1 MALSWVDNGYYTPD
15 VWTYVNRNDAGGWN
29 GSTNI
34 WVRSSPSTSGGTI
47 QRYSRGIGSR
57 VNVYDYS
64 GAGTTSNPTWIYYD
78 YKNDGSSRG
87 WSATWSSGF
96 TYFELYSWGSWVDS
110 GYWSGTAWAYYYYP
124 SAGSTSYTRQASA
137 SRTSPSFTLRASPGS
152 NTVDSGSSTITLTVV
167 YNNGTSNA
175 TQNGTKFTR
184 TVYSFS
190 GWDEKTSASAPSSL
204 TAGTSDYAA
213 GRSMSDTRDLYYY
226 ADYTSS
232 ASTQYSNNTMSL
244 GAPSKANTSTT
255 YTITYAPNGGTVSPT
270 SKTTSSTT
278 TYRFSSWT
286 GSTGVTINS
295 SNVATFTQTGT
306 ATASYTSSTG
316 AVAAVTLPTPT
327 RSNYLFS
334 GWLAPNGQT
343 YAAGASYTPTSTTET
358 LTAQWTLNQITLT
371 LANSASWTGTYAP
384 TGGGTLTPGASITLN
399 QPMKTGWHFVSW
411 TNASGTVLSYDANF
425 PTTAPTT
432 STTYTANVARNTYK
446 VRYDANGGTGTMA
459 ESNHTYG
466 VASNLRTNTFTKN
479 GATFVG
485 WSKSSTATTA
495 DYTDGQSIS
504 TESSTNGGIVLLY
517 AVWRAATNMFIYTNN
532 QWTPALKYVYTSN
545 APAPTP
551 VPEFSA
557 SWPANMNFSYSN
569 GSWSP
574 TSKAFSISNV
584 GSASG
589 VVHLYVLL
597 DDDYSDGVNLTVK
610 NSSGTVVAGN
620 GDFID
625 ITLAAGATNTYTVQI
640 TGTPEI
646 EYSAEDIGILMFVD
660 DNNYQDYMYITGSS
674 DLPEPEIP
682 DTPTYTNGYTVA
694 AVSGSTYTFT
704 DNGAGYY
711 VSNNKGVDESYALA
725 RVTVT
730 TDGTKNVIVE
740 YQHDTEIYWDYGL
753 ISNIDTTFATSVTPD
768 TNSMVTRPTRNDGLA
783 SAVKRINFGKLSAG
797 THTFDVKFIKDS
809 SGARG
814 TDSMKFKVSFVD
826 TVPTVLSSTVEY
838 LTVSG
843 ASYSWAGSY
852 NWWYPKNRNIASSAA
867 LVKVKITANGTDRF
881 YIDCQQSSQAAND
894 FALISTDGQ
903 SLSTSNSIDTS
914 NVLKSFQNATNDS
927 LISVDL
933 GVLSAGVHTY
943 VIKYRKDGS
952 LNYYD
957 DCMQFRV
964 RESTA
969 YTISPSYKGQSVT
982 VEPVSGSTYTFTLN
996 GNDYYESNNKNV
1008 DSSYALAKV
1017 TVISNATKYI
1027 VVDCIN
1033 YAEATYDYGI
1043 LSTKNNTLTA
1053 STTPDTSNV
1062 LQSFASINQAG
1073 PYRVSY
1079 GELYGKMTFYVKYR
1093 KDGSQ
1098 STYNDSLQFK
1108 VNFLDSLPSVLN
1120 SSYTFTTSGTYGF
1133 IPHPFNYGSYNW
1145 YIPGNKGQDGT
1156 AALSKITITAN
1167 GTDHVYLDY
1176 YQNSERNYDYG
1187 LVGYLDGSALASTNA
1202 VDSSVLQTLYG
1213 VSGYGTIDLGVL
1225 SEGTHT
1231 IYIKYRK
1238 DGDSYSG
1245 EDICAFHVR
1254 FNGSAITGWLSLSS
1268 YAYLGEPT
1276 VSGASY
1282 GFFENGDSV
1291 WQYQSRNT
1299 AVSNSAAVGRIYI
1312 RANGF
1317 DPVYVDAYSF
1327 GESTYDYCI
1336 LGTMDGPALST
1347 SNTSDSS
1354 NVALT
1359 TSGYQMQV
1367 RTYSCG
1373 VLSAGWHY
1381 IYIKYRKDGSVDSA
1395 TGDVGYFNVRFTST
1409 NPGGPAAG

>member
-34 WVRSSPSTSGGTI
+34 WVRSSPSTSGSTI
-47 QRYSRGIGSR
+47 KRYSRGIGSR

-78 YKNDGSSRG
+78 YNNDGSSRG

-96 TYFELYSWGSWVDS
+96 TYFEPYSWGSWVDS

-124 SAGSTSYTRQASA
+124 NAGSTSYTRQASA

-167 YNNGTSNA
+167 YNNGTANA

-232 ASTQYSNNTMSL
+232 ASTQYSNNTKSL
-244 GAPSKANTSTT
+244 GTPSKASTNTT

-278 TYRFSSWT
+278 TYYFSQWT

-295 SNVATFTQTGT
+295 SKVATFTQTGT

-316 AVAAVTLPTPT
+316 AVTAVTLPTPT

-343 YAAGASYTPTSTTET
+343 YAAGASYTPTSTSET

-704 DNGAGYY
+704 NNGAGYY
-711 VSNNKGVDESYALA
+711 VSNNKGVDDSYALS

-753 ISNIDTTFATSVTPD
+753 ISNIDTTFTTSVTPD
-768 TNSMVTRPTRNDGLA
+768 SNSMVTRPTRNDGLA
-783 SAVKRINFGKLSAG
+783 NAVKRINFGKLSAG

-814 TDSMKFKVSFVD
+814 TDSMKFKVDFVD

-838 LTVSG
+838 YSVSG
-843 ASYSWAGSY
+843 ASYSWSGSY

-881 YIDCQQSSQAAND
+881 YIDCQQSSQSAND

-903 SLSTSNSIDTS
+903 GLSTSNSIDTS
-914 NVLKSFQNATNDS
+914 NVLKSFQNATNDT

-933 GVLSAGVHTY
+933 GVLSAGAHTY
-943 VIKYRKDGS
+943 IIKYRKDGS

-964 RESTA
+964 RESTS

-982 VEPVSGSTYTFTLN
+982 VEPVSGSTYTFALN

-1017 TVISNATKYI
+1017 TVISNTTKYI

-1043 LSTKNNTLTA
+1043 LSTKNTTLTA
-1053 STTPDTSNV
+1053 STTPDSSNV
-1062 LQSFASINQAG
+1062 LQSFVNINQSG

-1079 GELYGKMTFYVKYR
+1079 GEHYGKMTFYVKYR

-1098 STYNDSLQFK
+1098 STYNDSFQFK
-1108 VNFLDSLPSVLN
+1108 VNFLDSLPSILN

-1133 IPHPFNYGSYNW
+1133 IPHPFNYGGYQW
-1145 YIPGNKGQDGT
+1145 YIPGNKGKDGT
-1156 AALSKITITAN
+1156 AALSKITISAN

-1213 VSGYGTIDLGVL
+1213 VSGLGTIDLGVL

-1409 NPGGPAAG
+1409 SPGGPAAG